1 MAIQAT
7 VPINFGP
14 DTVGAYIRA
23 KNYVLGKTRMNSNQ
37 KEEIDAINAAAKAVN
52 SDVVIPY
59 PSANFYVIADFDVFP
74 SAAEAANPNGTPYT
88 SQYVDRIKIRQP
100 DLDLDRNIPAQIY
113 TAVKTYLVNL
123 AEAPAIKSLSDIT
136 DV

>member
-14 DTVGAYIRA
+14 DTVGAYIRV
-23 KNYVLGKTRMNSNQ
+23 KNYVLGKTRMNENQ
-37 KEEIDAINAAAKAVN
+37 KNDVDAINAAAKAAG

-59 PSANFYVIADFDVFP
+59 PSAYFYVIAEINVFP
-74 SAAEAANPNGTPYT
+74 SAAEAAKPNGKSYT
-88 SQYVDRIKIRQP
+88 STYIDNIKIRQP

-113 TAVKTYLVNL
+113 TAIKTYLVNL
-123 AEAPAIKSLSDIT
+123 AEAPAITSLSDIT